1 MAEGPAKENIGQQEF
16 KRLWLAIGI
25 IAAVLIGGLTAINK
39 LLVEPSAFGHLS
51 VALLDQTNGSPIA
64 EAFLELQDSAG
75 STRAVG
81 RSDGRGSYHQGRMPE
96 GRYLLLVGAPGFQP
110 MEKAFRVLAGEKM
123 SVVLH
128 LQPED
133 LLTMSTVPD
142 VAAVAMTDASAASPV
157 PSSEQ

>member
-1 MAEGPAKENIGQQEF
+1 MTEGPAKENIGQQEF

-25 IAAVLIGGLTAINK
+25 IAAVLIGGLSAIHK
-39 LLVEPSAFGHLS
+39 LIVEPAAFGYLS
-51 VALLDQTNGSPIA
+51 VTLLDQTNGAPIA

-81 RSDGRGSYHQGRMPE
+81 RSDGRGAYHQGHMPE

-133 LLTMSTVPD
+133 LLTMSTAPD
-142 VAAVAMTDASAASPV
+142 VAAAALADASAASPA